1 MKRKL
6 IILSLL
12 VFTLVIPSLDSYSKN
27 ELNIRVR
34 VSSGKKKVLLRVKG
48 PYRIEAIKKDLLLNK
63 GSRLRREYICP
74 TNTGLKIGDKDFK
87 IYGIRIIPKKDASI
101 FVDKLRFRGTVD
113 IIRTKDTKLLI
124 VNHLDIEK
132 YLYGVL
138 YNEVPYYWPM
148 DMLKAQAIA
157 ARTFAIHRIS
167 IMKNKD
173 YDVTNDIYS
182 QVYKGKTGEKRRTK
196 KAVNSTKGKI
206 LTYNGKILLA
216 YYHAICGGHTE
227 DSEVV
232 FGVKLSP
239 LGGRK
244 CPYCKG
250 APGMDWKKRFSY
262 KNIEEKLT
270 KYGIKVNE
278 IKRIV
283 EGKRDKSRR
292 LIGVKISDKNGTKEI
307 KAFKF
312 RLAMGPNVIRS
323 TNFTIKVT
331 KRGVLFRGKGWGHGV
346 GMCQWGGFGMA
357 KRRFNYKKI
366 LEFYYP
372 GSKIKNYD
380 EII

>member
-1 MKRKL
+1 MVL
-6 IILSLL
+6 
-12 VFTLVIPSLDSYSKN
+12 TLAIPSLDSYSKN

-48 PYRIEAIKKDLLLNK
+48 PYRIEAIKKDLLLDE
-63 GSRLRREYICP
+63 GRRLRREYIRP
-74 TNTGLKIGDKDFK
+74 TNTGIKIGNKDFK

-138 YNEVPYYWPM
+138 YNEVPYHWPM
-148 DMLKAQAIA
+148 NILKAQAIA
-157 ARTFAIHRIS
+157 ARTFAVHRIS

-196 KAVNSTKGKI
+196 KAVNSTKGKV
-206 LTYNGKILLA
+206 LTYNGKILLT

-227 DSEVV
+227 NSEVV
-232 FGVKLSP
+232 FGVKLLP
-239 LGGRK
+239 LRGMK

-250 APGMDWKKRFSY
+250 APRTNWKAKFSY
-262 KNIEEKLT
+262 KDIEKKLT
-270 KYGIKVNE
+270 KYGIAVKG
-278 IKRIV
+278 IKRIMG
-283 EGKRDKSRR
+283 GKRDKSGR
-292 LIGVKISDKNGTKEI
+292 LISVNIRDKNGAKEI

-323 TNFTIKVT
+323 TNFTIRLT
-331 KRGVLFRGKGWGHGV
+331 KRGVLFKGEGWGHGV

-357 KRRFNYKKI
+357 KRRFNYKRI
-366 LEFYYP
+366 LDFYYP